1 MTTTNTTKDELTR
14 RLLAWNDGLGWVNDN
29 APLMGAAIIEL
40 AGGEPVEPE
49 RIAARAGLPAA
60 AAHKFLRSSPAE
72 WDERG
77 RLVGFGL
84 TLRQTRHRYT
94 TAGRTLYTW
103 CAPDALAFP
112 VLTEEPALVES
123 TCFVTGAAIR
133 VEVAPDGVRAVEPPG
148 AVVSIVPRD
157 IGVDELRERLCHEQH
172 FFATSEAAESW
183 RQERED
189 IIVVPVAEAFEPLR
203 QLMQRWAPE
212 ANEAA

>member
-1 MTTTNTTKDELTR
+1 MTTTNTTNDELTR
-14 RLLAWNDGLGWVNDN
+14 QLLAWNDGLGWVNDN
-29 APLMGAAIIEL
+29 GRVMGAAIIEL
-40 AGGEPVEPE
+40 AGGEPMELE
-49 RIAARAGLPAA
+49 RIAARSGLPEAEVRE
-60 AAHKFLRSSPAE
+60 FLRSSPAE

-94 TAGRTLYTW
+94 TAGRALYTW

-112 VLTEEPALVES
+112 VLTGEPALVES

-133 VEVAPDGVRAVEPPG
+133 IEVAPDGVRAVEPAG

-157 IGVDELRERLCHEQH
+157 VGVDELRERVCHEQH
-172 FFATSEAAESW
+172 FFVSSDAAESW
-183 RQERED
+183 RRERED
-189 IIVVPVAEAFEPLR
+189 VIVVPVAEAFEPLR
-203 QLMQRWAPE
+203 RLMQRWAPE